1 MRQRK
6 NRKIEGKITDTVQN
20 IFVYDCCLMN
30 QKKLSLP
37 LYHEVFDTVK
47 LARKGKKMHQPSMEQ
62 GCKLACLQYPSL
74 VSPLLQ
80 PREGKEFVKLVF
92 SVHFNRN

>member
-47 LARKGKKMHQPSMEQ
+47 LARKGKKNASAFNGTRLQVSLSTVPFIGKSTPSAQ
-62 GCKLACLQYPSL
+62 GGERIC
-74 VSPLLQ
+74 
-80 PREGKEFVKLVF
+80 
-92 SVHFNRN
+92 